1 MSKTPDRVVKKFYAD
16 WCAPC
21 KAFTPKLEQVAEEFG
36 AGIVNVNIEEHPEEA
51 RAMNVRSIPS
61 IFFYE
66 GDELKGYRMS
76 VGNTTLHNLRTTFEE
91 MYD

>member
-1 MSKTPDRVVKKFYAD
+1 MIERVVRKYSAP
-16 WCAPC
+16 WCGQC
-21 KAFTPKLEQVAEEFG
+21 KQVQPLLEKIAEEFG

-51 RAMNVRSIPS
+51 KAMNVRSIPS

>member
-1 MSKTPDRVVKKFYAD
+1 MPDRIVKKFYAD
-16 WCAPC
+16 WCSPC

-61 IFFYE
+61 IFLYE
-66 GDELKGYRMS
+66 DEELKVHRMG
-76 VGNTTLHNLRTTFEE
+76 VGNVTIDNLRSTFEVA
-91 MYD
+91 YNG

>member
-1 MSKTPDRVVKKFYAD
+1 MTERVVRKYYAQ

-21 KAFTPKLEQVAEEFG
+21 KAVQPKLEAVAEEYG
-36 AGIVNVNIEEHPEEA
+36 ARIEEVDIEERPEEA
-51 RAMNVRSIPS
+51 KAMNVRSIPS